1 MIKES
6 CSSSHHLG
14 ERVVIFDSHIFLWL
28 FLWLFVWLFFIIK
41 ESCSSSHH
49 LGERVVIFD
58 CMVVSM
64 VVCMVVFHDQRE
76 LFI

>member
-1 MIKES
+1 M
-6 CSSSHHLG
+6 
-14 ERVVIFDSHIFLWL
+14 
-28 FLWLFVWLFFIIK
+28 IK

-64 VVCMVVFHDQRE
+64 VVCMVVFHN
-76 LFI
+76 

>member
-1 MIKES
+1 M
-6 CSSSHHLG
+6 
-14 ERVVIFDSHIFLWL
+14 
-28 FLWLFVWLFFIIK
+28 IK

>member
-1 MIKES
+1 MCVQLSTYLSDTVCTLCIIT
-6 CSSSHHLG
+6 
-14 ERVVIFDSHIFLWL
+14 RTIVWL
-28 FLWLFVWLFFIIK
+28 YLWLFVWLFFIIK

-64 VVCMVVFHDQRE
+64 VVFHDQRE